1 MGNQL
6 NSIAVFCGSS
16 QGNDPKIIEEAYHLG
31 KILGQKKIKLIY
43 GGSKLGLMGELARGV
58 LENNGKVIG
67 VIPKFLRT
75 KEVVHTGLTELILV
89 ETMHERKLKMHEIS
103 DGIIALPG
111 GFGTMEEFFEMI
123 TWSQL
128 GLHQKPIGMLNS
140 TGFYDDL
147 LNFFQT
153 MVKKQFL
160 QADNRDL
167 LLVSNDIDDLLH
179 QMENYE
185 ATVNPKWMNKSQ
197 T

>member
-6 NSIAVFCGSS
+6 RSVAVFCGSS
-16 QGNDPKIIEEAYHLG
+16 PGNDPKIIEEAYNLG

-58 LENNGKVIG
+58 LENNGKVTG
-67 VIPKFLRT
+67 VIPRFLRI
-75 KEVVHTGLTELILV
+75 KEVVHTGLTELVLV

-103 DGIIALPG
+103 DGIIVLPG

-147 LNFFQT
+147 LSFFQT
-153 MVKKQFL
+153 MVKKEFL

-179 QMENYE
+179 LMENYE
-185 ATVNPKWMNKSQ
+185 ATVKPKWMNKSQ